1 MSAESVSLLVAAARI
16 VERSNLSTRMGLRR
30 FTRLTNG
37 LSKKREN
44 HWAAVACWFASYNF
58 CRVHKTLPVTPA
70 IAAGIANREWS
81 LRELLEAA

>member
-1 MSAESVSLLVAAARI
+1 MAQGGAGKPLGRAR
-16 VERSNLSTRMGLRR
+16 
-30 FTRLTNG
+30 
-37 LSKKREN
+37 
-44 HWAAVACWFASYNF
+44 AVVRVLNF